1 LARAYLKHK
10 AGEYTLSGGVCT
22 IGREP
27 SCTIFFDD
35 QELSRKH
42 ALIIGY
48 NGEYTLMDFKSSNG
62 VEVNNRPVEQ
72 CRLHHGDIVK
82 MGGQMFEFRKEQDGP
97 DTVRGPAR
105 STTMGDRGGAD
116 KSRLFTMLDLA
127 GAKNLHTLAEPLPS
141 DAQQAEDADE
151 AVRKLL
157 ILYQVSKIIN
167 SELEQTPL
175 LNKVIDL
182 ALEVMK
188 ADRGFIML
196 VEEGTGKLVPTVS
209 RQMEGMMGKDG
220 PITVSKSIVDEAFAN
235 GRPVLTKDALVDPR
249 FVTSGS
255 IQMYNIRSAMCVP
268 LQTKDKVSGVIY
280 VDNRIQSDCF
290 EEDDLKLLTAFADQ
304 AAIAID
310 NARLYQE
317 IEAETKQRENLSRYL
332 SPDIVE
338 KILAEKGDIGRSGQ
352 LVSATVLFCDIRGF
366 TSFSEARRAQPQLV
380 VGILNQYLESMT
392 ACIFE
397 HGGTLDK
404 YLGDG
409 ILAIFGAPFRAED
422 APFRA
427 VSAAMAMQVQMD
439 RLCRE
444 WMEKEG
450 FWLLMGVGINTGEV
464 VAGSIGSPKRMD
476 YTVIGDCVNTASRI
490 CSVAQGRE
498 ILITESTY
506 EAVKDRIEV
515 RDPRQMKVKGKNEA
529 IVVYKVVRPKK
540 GPGAAGASG
549 DWRPAAGPLE
559 DPLPGSPEGSDDGS
573 GGPAA

>member
-1 LARAYLKHK
+1 MGRAYLKHR
-10 AGEYTLSGGVCT
+10 AGEYTLSGGICS

-48 NGEYTLMDFKSSNG
+48 NSEYTLMDFKSSNG

-72 CRLHHGDIVK
+72 CRLNSGDLIK
-82 MGGQMFEFRKEQDGP
+82 MGSQIFEFRRDPDDGGSAP
-97 DTVRGPAR
+97 ASRPATAKSQAGP
-105 STTMGDRGGAD
+105 GAD

-127 GAKNLHTLAEPLPS
+127 GAKALHTLAEPLPPVADTTS
-141 DAQQAEDADE
+141 AETDE
-151 AVRKLL
+151 AVHKLL
-157 ILYQVSKIIN
+157 ILYQVSKIIA
-167 SELEQTPL
+167 SELDLPSL
-175 LNKVIDL
+175 LNRVIDL

-196 VEEGTGKLVPTVS
+196 VDEQTKQLVPTVS
-209 RQMEGMMGKDG
+209 REMEGMMGKNG
-220 PITVSKSIVDEAFAN
+220 PITISKSIVDEVFA
-235 GRPVLTKDALVDPR
+235 GSQPVLTKDALVDPR

-268 LQTKDKVSGVIY
+268 LCSKDHTIGVLY

-290 EEDDLKLLTAFADQ
+290 QEEDLKLLTAFGDQ
-304 AAIAID
+304 AAIAIE
-310 NARLYQE
+310 NARLYAK
-317 IEAETKQRENLSRYL
+317 IEDETRQRLNLSRYL

-338 KILAEKGDIGRSGQ
+338 KIVAEKGDIGRGGQ
-352 LVSATVLFCDIRGF
+352 LVNATVLFCDIRGF
-366 TSFSEARRAQPQLV
+366 TTFSEARRAQPQMV
-380 VGILNQYLESMT
+380 VNILNQYLEAMT

-409 ILAIFGAPFRAED
+409 ILAIFGAPFKAED

-439 RLCRE
+439 RLCKE
-444 WMEKEG
+444 WMDKHG
-450 FWLLMGVGINTGEV
+450 MWLLMGVGINTGEV

-476 YTVIGDCVNTASRI
+476 YTVIGDCVNTASRL
-490 CSVAQGRE
+490 CGLAQGRE
-498 ILITESTY
+498 IVITESTFS
-506 EAVKDRIEV
+506 AVQDRIEV
-515 RDPRQMKVKGKNEA
+515 RDPMQVKVKGKNEP
-529 IVVYKVVRPKK
+529 IVVYKVVRAKK
-540 GPGAAGASG
+540 
-549 DWRPAAGPLE
+549 
-559 DPLPGSPEGSDDGS
+559 
-573 GGPAA
+573 

>member
-1 LARAYLKHK
+1 MARAYLKHK
-10 AGEYTLSGGVCT
+10 AGEYTLSGGICS

-42 ALIIGY
+42 ALVVGF

-62 VEVNNRPVEQ
+62 VEVNNRAVEQ
-72 CRLHHGDIVK
+72 CRLHHGDIIK
-82 MGGQMFEFRKEQDGP
+82 MGAQVFEFRKEQDPADVSRGA
-97 DTVRGPAR
+97 VRAGADP
-105 STTMGDRGGAD
+105 SKTGAD

-127 GAKNLHTLAEPLPS
+127 GAKALHTLAQPLPAE
-141 DAQQAEDADE
+141 AQESEGTDE

-157 ILYQVSKIIN
+157 ILYQVSKIIT
-167 SELEQTPL
+167 SELDVTPL

-196 VEEGTGKLVPTVS
+196 VDDQNGKLVPTVS

-220 PITVSKSIVDEAFAN
+220 PIMVSRSIVDEVFEK
-235 GRPVLTKDALVDPR
+235 GTPILTKDALVDPR

-268 LQTKDKVSGVIY
+268 LVTKDRTVGVLY

-290 EEDDLKLLTAFADQ
+290 EEDDLKLLTAFGDQ

-310 NARLYQE
+310 NARLYE
-317 IEAETKQRENLSRYL
+317 AIEAETKQRENLSRYL
-332 SPDIVE
+332 SPDIVD
-338 KILAEKGDIGRSGQ
+338 KILAEKGDIGRGGQ
-352 LVSATVLFCDIRGF
+352 LVNATVLFCDIRGF
-366 TSFSEARRAQPQLV
+366 TTFSEARRAQPQLV
-380 VGILNQYLESMT
+380 VGILNEYLEAMT
-392 ACIFE
+392 ASIFE
-397 HGGTLDK
+397 YGGTLDK

-409 ILAIFGAPFRAED
+409 MLAIFGAPFRAED
-422 APFRA
+422 APYRA
-427 VSAAMAMQVQMD
+427 VCAAMAMQMQMD
-439 RLCRE
+439 RLCRQ

-476 YTVIGDCVNTASRI
+476 YTVIGDCVNTASRV
-490 CSVAQGRE
+490 CSIAQGRE
-498 ILITESTY
+498 ILITDDTY
-506 EAVKDRIEV
+506 QLVKDRIEV
-515 RDPRQMKVKGKNEA
+515 RDPRQLKVKGKNEP
-529 IVVYKVVRPKK
+529 IVVYKVVR
-540 GPGAAGASG
+540 ARRVGASSDSRVAATPLVTPVEG
-549 DWRPAAGPLE
+549 DP
-559 DPLPGSPEGSDDGS
+559 PGES
-573 GGPAA
+573 A